1 MDTHH
6 SQSPQPETDPTPTV
20 GPRQAAARSRKKR
33 TMILAS
39 ATGLALVVGGTAT
52 AAVIAG
58 GSDPQSLTN
67 TAQVPDAEPE
77 ELVPDDAVPQGD
89 TEQAQEATEA
99 GVQSAGAEGTDVV
112 EEEEEPTEE
121 PEEPDNEGSEPSGEG
136 GACEASFYGADFAGS
151 TTANGE
157 TFDPNAMTA
166 AHKTLPFD
174 THVQVT
180 NPNNG
185 QSVTVRINDRGP
197 FVAGRCLD
205 LSTAAF
211 DQIIGTGS
219 GVSQVEWQVVG

>member
-6 SQSPQPETDPTPTV
+6 SQSPQPQTTTPTPVV

-33 TMILAS
+33 TTILAA

-52 AAVIAG
+52 AALITSGAE
-58 GSDPQSLTN
+58 PQSLTH
-67 TAQVPDAEPE
+67 TAQIPDAEPE
-77 ELVPDDAVPQGD
+77 ELVADDATPQGD
-89 TEQAQEATEA
+89 TERAQEATEA
-99 GVQSAGAEGTDVV
+99 GVQSASVQGTDVV
-112 EEEEEPTEE
+112 EEQPEEEPATPDEQNTE
-121 PEEPDNEGSEPSGEG
+121 PTGETG
-136 GACEASFYGADFAGS
+136 TCEASFYGADFAGS

-174 THVQVT
+174 TMVQVT

-197 FVAGRCLD
+197 FIAGRCLD

-219 GVSQVEWQVVG
+219 GVGQVEWQIVG

>member
-6 SQSPQPETDPTPTV
+6 SQNPQPHTEADPPV

-33 TMILAS
+33 TLILAS

-52 AAVIAG
+52 AAVIASG
-58 GSDPQSLTN
+58 TGPESLTN

-77 ELVPDDAVPQGD
+77 ELVADDAIPQGD
-89 TEQAQEATEA
+89 TEQAQEATEN
-99 GVQSAGAEGTDVV
+99 GVQSASVEGTDVV
-112 EEEEEPTEE
+112 EEEEEDEEE
-121 PEEPDNEGSEPSGEG
+121 PEDSGSEDSESSGEG
-136 GACEASFYGADFAGS
+136 GACEASFYGTDFAGS

-157 TFDPNAMTA
+157 TFDPNGMTA

-174 THVQVT
+174 TMIEVT

-197 FVAGRCLD
+197 YIAGRCLD

-219 GVSQVEWQVVG
+219 GVGQVEWQVVG